1 MEILVKN
8 VGFSYG
14 RDEILRGVNLEFDSR
29 EFLAIIGP
37 NGGGKST
44 LLKLILSLLTPTSG
58 EILINSAPA
67 VLARQNL
74 GFVPQNIPFAS
85 NFPLTALEVV
95 KMGLLKGVGG
105 YDKSAQQ
112 TARDALSQVGLSG
125 FENAQLGALSGG
137 QRQRVFVARALASR
151 AKILLL
157 DEPTASIDPR
167 GAIEIFEL
175 LKELNADGIGVIVV
189 CHDVSLALNFAS
201 KVAFVNQTLVLHHT
215 PAAAASKNSEFL
227 NHLQHS
233 HEHFCGVELTL
244 GACECRLA
252 KRGECSFLRQN

>member
-14 RDEILRGVNLEFDSR
+14 RDEILKGVNLEFDSR

-58 EILINSAPA
+58 EILINSTPA

-137 QRQRVFVARALASR
+137 QRQRVL
-151 AKILLL
+151 
-157 DEPTASIDPR
+157 
-167 GAIEIFEL
+167 
-175 LKELNADGIGVIVV
+175 
-189 CHDVSLALNFAS
+189 SLARL
-201 KVAFVNQTLVLHHT
+201 LH
-215 PAAAASKNSEFL
+215 AQKSCF
-227 NHLQHS
+227 
-233 HEHFCGVELTL
+233 
-244 GACECRLA
+244 
-252 KRGECSFLRQN
+252 